1 MVLLIGVLGI
11 AARSIPVPTV
21 WSLLSYDAIEVFI
34 LAAMVWGIRRHR
46 PAPAG
51 PWWLLATGLGLL
63 VVGDVIY
70 NALTLVTGSEVF
82 PSVADAFYVA
92 SYAVLCLGVLAVLR
106 RRRHEVDRTALVD
119 ALLVIV
125 VATAATWVY
134 LIDPAAYGRAPLLE
148 GLVLAAYPV
157 GDIVLLAVLARMLI
171 APRRRQRSEALLA
184 TGITLLLV
192 ADVVY
197 ARLAITGSYSVGTW
211 LDALYHFS
219 YLCFALAA
227 THPTMV
233 ALAEPEAPGGSRPR
247 SRIAILVVVSLVL
260 PLLAAAEAAAGH
272 VEDMS
277 VLGGAAVAALF
288 LLTLRTGILNRTLAA
303 ALDGEERAVERERV
317 LRALG
322 TALVGTTDRDVICAA
337 AVEHARRLACDGT
350 GAVMFLGRPSL
361 VAVAA
366 GGALPDFHGR
376 SLPWDR
382 LPPEVAAPLSAGKAT
397 VVGPAA
403 AEVLAELIPELPADR
418 VVLAAPV
425 LTGGVPAGIVFVAA
439 DAACLHQQRL
449 LEAYDTVGSTVSL
462 ALEAADLAERL
473 VDERSEQRF
482 GALIRHSSDIL
493 LVLREDG
500 TLRYLSPSVTRIL
513 GWEASRLVGRHV
525 SQLVHPDD
533 AAPLAIAFGRVLVEG
548 RTPAPV
554 RCRYLHRN
562 GSWRSLEAL
571 AVNMADDPA
580 VGGIVVNVRDV
591 TERVRLEASLRASEE
606 RLARQ
611 VEELRELDRIKDDFV
626 STASHELRTPLA
638 NILAQLEVMG
648 DGDFG
653 HLNDDQAHSVAVMER
668 NARRLLNLVEDLL
681 TLSRIESVG
690 VGLEPAPTDLRAL
703 IDDVRAS
710 LPRTTGPYP
719 APVRYEIDPQLGVV
733 TVDGAKLER
742 VLVNLLG
749 NARKFT
755 PADGSVTL
763 RAERTPDSIVFTV
776 SDTGIGVPAAEQDRL
791 FTRFFRSSSATANAI
806 QGTGLGLVIAKSIVE
821 AHGGTI
827 ELASEEG
834 VGTTVTVTLP
844 VVPADDVATETAAA
858 AVAA

>member
-1 MVLLIGVLGI
+1 
-11 AARSIPVPTV
+11 
-21 WSLLSYDAIEVFI
+21 
-34 LAAMVWGIRRHR
+34 
-46 PAPAG
+46 
-51 PWWLLATGLGLL
+51 
-63 VVGDVIY
+63 
-70 NALTLVTGSEVF
+70 
-82 PSVADAFYVA
+82 
-92 SYAVLCLGVLAVLR
+92 
-106 RRRHEVDRTALVD
+106 
-119 ALLVIV
+119 
-125 VATAATWVY
+125 
-134 LIDPAAYGRAPLLE
+134 
-148 GLVLAAYPV
+148 
-157 GDIVLLAVLARMLI
+157 
-171 APRRRQRSEALLA
+171 
-184 TGITLLLV
+184 
-192 ADVVY
+192 
-197 ARLAITGSYSVGTW
+197 
-211 LDALYHFS
+211 
-219 YLCFALAA
+219 
-227 THPTMV
+227 
-233 ALAEPEAPGGSRPR
+233 
-247 SRIAILVVVSLVL
+247 
-260 PLLAAAEAAAGH
+260 
-272 VEDMS
+272 
-277 VLGGAAVAALF
+277 
-288 LLTLRTGILNRTLAA
+288 
-303 ALDGEERAVERERV
+303 
-317 LRALG
+317 
-322 TALVGTTDRDVICAA
+322 
-337 AVEHARRLACDGT
+337 
-350 GAVMFLGRPSL
+350 
-361 VAVAA
+361 
-366 GGALPDFHGR
+366 
-376 SLPWDR
+376 
-382 LPPEVAAPLSAGKAT
+382 
-397 VVGPAA
+397 
-403 AEVLAELIPELPADR
+403 
-418 VVLAAPV
+418 
-425 LTGGVPAGIVFVAA
+425 
-439 DAACLHQQRL
+439 
-449 LEAYDTVGSTVSL
+449 
-462 ALEAADLAERL
+462 
-473 VDERSEQRF
+473 
-482 GALIRHSSDIL
+482 
-493 LVLREDG
+493 
-500 TLRYLSPSVTRIL
+500 
-513 GWEASRLVGRHV
+513 
-525 SQLVHPDD
+525 
-533 AAPLAIAFGRVLVEG
+533 
-548 RTPAPV
+548 
-554 RCRYLHRN
+554 
-562 GSWRSLEAL
+562 
-571 AVNMADDPA
+571 MADDPA
-580 VGGIVVNVRDV
+580 VGGVVVNVRDV